1 MITLGFALSVFASV
15 AVAAPS
21 LNLATPLEQPPLRA
35 VEFVDPVR
43 YVGNWYQ
50 VAGNPMPFEP
60 ERCDCPRQALAL
72 GAEDIA
78 VWNTCNIGGA
88 GGPLYSIRGTAK
100 PLDATNAKLE
110 VDFGLPRKGTYWV
123 VGLDPDYRWAVV
135 SEPTRTSLYIL
146 SKTPV
151 LEESLKQAALQTAAE
166 QLSLERLR
174 WNEHTNC
181 TYPQ

>member
-1 MITLGFALSVFASV
+1 MIALGIALSVFTSFV
-15 AVAAPS
+15 VAAPS
-21 LNLATPLEQPPLRA
+21 ANVAASAEQPPLRA
-35 VEFVDPVR
+35 VDFVDPVR

-72 GAEDIA
+72 GTEAIA

-135 SEPTRTSLYIL
+135 SEPSRTSLYIL

-166 QLSLERLR
+166 QLSLEKLR

-181 TYPQ
+181 SYPQ

>member
-1 MITLGFALSVFASV
+1 MISLVVALSMFSGLASAATSADLV
-15 AVAAPS
+15 APM
-21 LNLATPLEQPPLRA
+21 EQPPLRA
-35 VEFVDPVR
+35 VDFVDPMR

-60 ERCDCPRQALAL
+60 ERCDCPRQTLAL
-72 GAEDIA
+72 SEAGIA

-100 PLDATNAKLE
+100 PLDPTNAKLE

-123 VGLDPDYRWAVV
+123 VGLDPDYRWAIV
-135 SEPTRTSLYIL
+135 SEPSRTSLYIL

-151 LEESLKQAALQTAAE
+151 LEESLKQAALQKAAE
-166 QLSLERLR
+166 QLSLEKLR
-174 WNEHTNC
+174 WNEHSNC
-181 TYPQ
+181 TYP